1 MLDLALLVHDKGGAT
16 GKLSFLIQDSVSFR
30 DFPLHVAKKRKFDS
44 DFLGKRCVGG
54 GSINA
59 DAKYGGVFEID
70 LARVD
75 TRLVSLKFF
84 RSTTGEGKHVER

>member
-1 MLDLALLVHDKGGAT
+1 MQVRADIDRIRRVNRTAAFLDMLDLALLVHDKGGAT

-30 DFPLHVAKKRKFDS
+30 DFALHVAKKWKFDS
-44 DFLGKRCVGG
+44 DFLGERCVGG

-70 LARVD
+70 LA
-75 TRLVSLKFF
+75 
-84 RSTTGEGKHVER
+84 